1 MSATPRSPGPEEI
14 RDYLLRRLTDTART
28 RFEEA
33 YFADDGLLDR
43 IESEED
49 RLVSDYVLGH
59 LSKSDKLRFEESL
72 LRTPYYQERVDTTS
86 RLHRRLVR
94 VPGVLPSRREPR
106 AHRAGPPRLRRIADL
121 PLFPPGT
128 GKAVAIVVLGVL
140 LVAALLSAVQLKR
153 DVEALKTARG
163 PQNLASPVTTAMEG
177 PPTTRVLVLSIPA
190 ETGPPVIHLEAI
202 PHGSLLV
209 VPRTSLPSG
218 KTMIR
223 LSLVNQQGETVW
235 ASGLLKAPQSA
246 ADGDLPVPLPAGLP
260 PRGISF
266 LEVGVG
272 GSRWLVT
279 VLETSSS
286 ARTH

>member
-1 MSATPRSPGPEEI
+1 MSATPRSPGPDEI
-14 RDYLLRRLTDTART
+14 RDYLLRRLSDTART

-33 YFADDGLLDR
+33 YFADDLLFDR

-59 LSKSDKLRFEESL
+59 LSKSNKLRFEESL
-72 LRTPYYQERVDTTS
+72 LGTPYYKERVDTTS

-94 VPGVLPSRREPR
+94 APGVLPSRREPQ
-106 AHRAGPPRLRRIADL
+106 AHRGDSPRPGRIADL

-128 GKAVAIVVLGVL
+128 GKMVAIVVLGVL

-153 DVEALKTARG
+153 DVEALEAARG
-163 PQNLASPVTTAMEG
+163 PQNAANPVTAAMAG
-177 PPTTRVLVLSIPA
+177 PTTTRVVVLSIPA
-190 ETGPPVIHLEAI
+190 ETGPPVIHLEPV

-223 LSLVNQQGETVW
+223 LSLVDQQGETVW
-235 ASGLLKAPQSA
+235 ASGPLKAPQSA
-246 ADGDLPVPLPAGLP
+246 ADGDLPLPLPAGLP
-260 PRGISF
+260 PRGISS

-272 GSRWLVT
+272 GSKWLVT
-279 VLETSSS
+279 VLETSSTVP
-286 ARTH
+286 AR